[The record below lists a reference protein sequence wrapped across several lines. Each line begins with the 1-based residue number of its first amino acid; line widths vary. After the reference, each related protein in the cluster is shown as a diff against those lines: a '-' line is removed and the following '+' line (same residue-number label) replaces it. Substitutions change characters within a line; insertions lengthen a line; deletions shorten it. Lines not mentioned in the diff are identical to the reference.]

1 MRNPIRLKNLS
12 LRLAPFYGLGA
23 ILWLIAAPTPGSL
36 LSGLCLVVAGLGLR
50 GWAVGYLVKTE
61 RLAISGPYAHVRN
74 PLYLGSLLVGAGFSV
89 MLGGGVGIVTLVV
102 LSGWFGFS
110 YFPRKERVESE
121 RLRVR
126 YGDVYQI
133 YHAEVPAL
141 WPQIRA
147 WAPGAQVEEQLEG
160 DRHWQFKRY
169 DANNELGTLLACAAG
184 VSLAVLRV
192 VLV

>member
-12 LRLAPFYGLGA
+12 LRLAPLYGLGV
-23 ILWLIAAPTPGSL
+23 ILWLIAEPTPGSL
-36 LSGLCLVVAGLGLR
+36 LSGLCLVVVGLGLR

-74 PLYLGSLLVGAGFSV
+74 PLYLGSLLVGAGFAA
-89 MLGGGVGIVTLVV
+89 MLGAGVGV
-102 LSGWFGFS
+102 LALAALGCWFGFS
-110 YFPRKERVESE
+110 YFPRKERIESD
-121 RLRVR
+121 RLQAR
-126 YGDVYQI
+126 YGDVYEI
-133 YHAEVPAL
+133 YHAQVPAL

-147 WAPGAQVEEQLEG
+147 WAPGAPVAEQLEG

-184 VSLAVLRV
+184 VSLVALRV